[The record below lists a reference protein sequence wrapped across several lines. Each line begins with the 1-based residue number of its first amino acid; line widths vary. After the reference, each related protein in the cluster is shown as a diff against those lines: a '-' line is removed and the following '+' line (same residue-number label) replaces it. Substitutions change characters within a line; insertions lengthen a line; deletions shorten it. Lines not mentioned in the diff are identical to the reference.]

1 MCRACAARRA
11 STIDAGH
18 GRAHG
23 GSHAAM
29 RRIRR
34 HAIVGPA
41 VTIARP
47 RRCSPVR
54 PAARNA

>member
-18 GRAHG
+18 GRTHG
-23 GSHAAM
+23 GSHAAT
-29 RRIRR
+29 RGTRR
-34 HAIVGPA
+34 HAIVGLA
-41 VTIARP
+41 VTIARL
-47 RRCSPVR
+47 RRCSPIR